1 MSENTQE
8 SQNPVADQPAV
19 SETRAAPAAA
29 PASAPDTT
37 SYDALSPVRKI
48 FLLNDV
54 ITREIRPLLE
64 RDGGDIELVDLDGD
78 TALVRLK
85 GHCGH
90 CVCASATLKN
100 LVEKKLREL
109 VSPKITVKEA

>member
-1 MSENTQE
+1 MTLRSRLSRWMKQDA
-8 SQNPVADQPAV
+8 VADAQRIPKRG
-19 SETRAAPAAA
+19 EPW
-29 PASAPDTT
+29 PG
-37 SYDALSPVRKI
+37 PVRKI
-48 FLLNDV
+48 FLLNDI

-64 RDGGDIELVDLDGD
+64 RDGGGIELVDLDGD
-78 TALVRLK
+78 TAIVRLK